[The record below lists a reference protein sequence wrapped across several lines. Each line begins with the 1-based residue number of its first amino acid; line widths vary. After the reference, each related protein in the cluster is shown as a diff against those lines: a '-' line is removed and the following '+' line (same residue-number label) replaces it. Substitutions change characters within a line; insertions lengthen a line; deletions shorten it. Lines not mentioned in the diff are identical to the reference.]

1 MNKPPMQLLAD
12 AMQVYYAVACSV
24 ESRIANQSPS
34 WEPART
40 PYDHAAALVRSLLP
54 MVYGERGIDP
64 QWLWDQ
70 MLPDWTPELPS
81 VDRAEWFWLLH
92 QLSGTPHPLVE
103 MQLRLRLAE
112 LESVGRVA

>member
-54 MVYGERGIDP
+54 MVYGGRGIDP
-64 QWLWDQ
+64 RWLWEQ
-70 MLPDWTPELPS
+70 MLPDWMPELPS
-81 VDRAEWFWLLH
+81 VERAEMFWLLH
-92 QLSGTPHPLVE
+92 RLTGPLDPSAE
-103 MQLRLRLAE
+103 MLLRVRLAE
-112 LESVGRVA
+112 LERVA